1 MKVFVKNNS
10 QYKASYTGVMK
21 SKGDTGVAVSTQFT
35 ATFGVFAKESAT
47 GMVTST
53 GFTEIEEEQYQALLE
68 SSKLF
73 AMAVKNGTMVMHK
86 DPPPEALT
94 DSRLLAKAE
103 AEVLTLRKRVADLEA
118 QLTTGGSV
126 PVSPAEDDDKKDA
139 KIKKLQDENKDL
151 KKKLKIVE
159 STEGL

>member
-73 AMAVKNGTMVMHK
+73 AMAVKNGNIVLYK

-103 AEVLTLRKRVADLEA
+103 AEVLTLKRRVAELEA
-118 QLTTGGSV
+118 QITTGGST
-126 PVSPAEDDDKKDA
+126 PVEADAEDKKDA